1 MADSVSIVMTMKTD
15 IAEKLKTIA
24 STSHGCSKEFEEI
37 QRRAT
42 ELIGKTE
49 SLNTRYESFNKKSA
63 EAATRAEKLKLE
75 MSEMTK
81 AARKSGQ
88 ELDEVSFNNLKK
100 EYREAADSAKGYAN
114 AAKDT
119 LKEMKLIE
127 DEART
132 LELAESEL
140 PGLGMAGASNSGGF
154 ISKLFSG
161 DIGGKLAQSGLYQM
175 IGDSASSVIGT
186 LAESALGQ
194 PLASLGGSI
203 ISGAASGASAGAL
216 LGPWGS
222 LAGAGIGAFTGLIN
236 GGNQIYQE
244 QDDAFKD
251 YYRSLYEDTNTATA
265 ERLSSGST
273 LAAGRETTK
282 LSFNTLLGDDKK
294 AGAFL
299 EQVQDTANT
308 TPFLYDDLVGVSK
321 TLLSFGMAVDDII
334 PTLTKVGD
342 AGAALGLTA
351 GDIGTVSTYLGR
363 MQSSDKASL
372 EYLNPL
378 NERGFSVFQWLAD
391 DLNKKEGGILQA
403 DRSRLDKGESFA
415 VGDVYEMISKGTL
428 SGAEVSQVILEQFG
442 ALYGGMMDV
451 QSKSTEGLDSTLQ
464 GLKENVDAAGG
475 ERYNDMRNASKER
488 DIAAYGGYLGDKL
501 AELSAVGGEV
511 QAYGE
516 NLKEQF
522 QREALEAVLTR
533 TIDREKTVFSE
544 EDTEKLVEL
553 SAQYREAEEAYKHG
567 SMEAGQKMVD
577 LREEAE
583 ALATAAYESSEWA
596 QSMRDAEIE
605 QIDATREL
613 TKTMVSATDA
623 WRTNNAFSKGGMA
636 GNPVLKFFGIGRSA
650 EEQQKSM
657 DDLRELGLYAYGLD
671 YVPYDEF
678 PALLHQGERV
688 LTAAEAREMDRGVLS
703 GAAELG
709 ADKRRSPEDWAAG
722 TFAFGL
728 RRTPYEDFPA
738 LLHQGE
744 RVLSPAEAR
753 GMDVFA
759 AAAPLGADKQFLQNE
774 GNGADAL
781 PDRTLERSAVPL
793 EEAIWGP
800 RETDDLWSAE
810 TRAGSPPG
818 GARGSEPNLFH
829 QSGGDIHLT
838 VHVEAINVQGG
849 ADADFVDEIA
859 EALLQKIKIAEL
871 RSGE

>member
-1 MADSVSIVMTMKTD
+1 MADNVSIVMTMKTN
-15 IAEKLKTIA
+15 ITETLKSIA

-42 ELIGKTE
+42 ELIDKTE
-49 SLNTRYESFNKKSA
+49 ALNTRYESFNKKSA

-75 MSEMTK
+75 MSAMTK
-81 AARKSGQ
+81 AARASGQ
-88 ELDEVSFNNLKK
+88 ELDEVSFDKLKK

-127 DEART
+127 DETRKM
-132 LELAESEL
+132 ELAEPSLGGGEGSK
-140 PGLGMAGASNSGGF
+140 GLLSG
-154 ISKLFSG
+154 LFSG

-194 PLASLGGSI
+194 PLASLGGSVV
-203 ISGAASGASAGAL
+203 SGAASGAAAGAL

-265 ERLSSGST
+265 ERLSSGAT

-308 TPFLYDDLVGVSK
+308 TPFLYDDLVGISK
-321 TLLSFGMAVDDII
+321 TMLSFGMAVDDII

-391 DLNKKEGGILQA
+391 DLNKKEGGVLQA
-403 DRSRLDKGESFA
+403 DRSRLDEGKSFA
-415 VGDVYEMISKGTL
+415 VGDVYEMISKGSL

-442 ALYGGMMDV
+442 TLYGGMMDV

-475 ERYNDMRNASKER
+475 ERYNDMRNVSKEA

-501 AELSAVGGEV
+501 AELSAISGEV

-516 NLKEQF
+516 NLKDQY

-533 TIDREKTVFSE
+533 TIDRENTVFST

-553 SAQYREAEEAYKHG
+553 SAQYKEAEEAYNHG
-567 SMEAGQKMVD
+567 SKEAGQKMVD
-577 LREEAE
+577 IKEEAE
-583 ALATAAYESSEWA
+583 ALATAAYESSGWA
-596 QSMRDAEIE
+596 QKQVDMQIE

-613 TKTMVSATDA
+613 TRTMASATDA
-623 WRTNNAFSKGGMA
+623 WKINNAFSKGGTA
-636 GNPVLKFFGIGRSA
+636 GIKWDANGLSSPYAVAEIKDSDDEHMRKLKS
-650 EEQQKSM
+650 
-657 DDLRELGLYAYGLD
+657 LGLYAYGLD

-688 LTAAEAREMDRGVLS
+688 LTAAEARAMDRLPFS
-703 GAAELG
+703 PALEPLG
-709 ADKRRSPEDWAAG
+709 ADKDQFLDDWAAG

-728 RRTPYEDFPA
+728 NAVPYDGFPA

-744 RVLSPAEAR
+744 RIEPPAEQR
-753 GMDVFA
+753 GGGDVHV
-759 AAAPLGADKQFLQNE
+759 
-774 GNGADAL
+774 
-781 PDRTLERSAVPL
+781 TLHVDSIIVQ
-793 EEAIWGP
+793 G
-800 RETDDLWSAE
+800 
-810 TRAGSPPG
+810 
-818 GARGSEPNLFH
+818 
-829 QSGGDIHLT
+829 SGGD
-838 VHVEAINVQGG
+838 A
-849 ADADFVDEIA
+849 ADEIA
-859 EALLQKIKIAEL
+859 ETLAQRL
-871 RSGE
+871 RAAMLRGGG